1 MPKLLFSIVLIGFI
15 TLCGCSIFK
24 EPSFRE
30 MQNLKVEKLGVSS
43 SVVRMELL
51 YDNPNPIGFQV
62 LSSSFDLYI
71 DDVFLG
77 HAGSDSLIQVPKKS
91 SFVLPVVLKAD
102 MKNLFR
108 NTWAM
113 MMNSSVL
120 VKAKGTVSVK
130 AGGIKKIMPLNYEGR
145 HEMRLF

>member
-1 MPKLLFSIVLIGFI
+1 
-15 TLCGCSIFK
+15 
-24 EPSFRE
+24 

-62 LSSSFDLYI
+62 LSSAFDLYI